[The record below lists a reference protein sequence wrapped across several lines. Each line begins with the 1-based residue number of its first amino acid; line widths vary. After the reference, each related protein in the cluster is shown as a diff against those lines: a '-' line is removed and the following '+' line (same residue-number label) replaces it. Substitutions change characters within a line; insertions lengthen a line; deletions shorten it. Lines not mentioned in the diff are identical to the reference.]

1 LGCGAR
7 PYGVRSEATSLD
19 VTLREVACANR
30 HEVSCEATPSL
41 PFDKGRRALRFPRQL
56 RLSKLRSIAFS
67 VVTSMRATRK
77 FVKDESVSNYNEIV
91 MFYIDNIAEPL
102 YESSNFVSRIRN
114 LYFYDISATIDN
126 VNGFISYIIIIIGFA
141 LLCYLF
147 R

>member
-1 LGCGAR
+1 
-7 PYGVRSEATSLD
+7 
-19 VTLREVACANR
+19 
-30 HEVSCEATPSL
+30 
-41 PFDKGRRALRFPRQL
+41 
-56 RLSKLRSIAFS
+56 
-67 VVTSMRATRK
+67 MRATRK